1 MKTRLR
7 LGLLCF
13 VGLPCCLS
21 AFGADP
27 LLESLQ
33 EGLIQEEVHRNLPAA
48 LQAYESAV
56 AHADAQRQ
64 AAATALLRLAE
75 TFRKL
80 GRTNEATLRYQRL
93 LQDFADQ
100 TNIAALAR
108 QNLNQL
114 GVGRSP
120 GTPPLTPAAQ
130 RQRELLQQELGL
142 VEAALQ
148 SGAVAQSP
156 EAALALQRDRLALQ
170 RQILEL
176 ESRVRPDLLDVVLP
190 PPGEP
195 EPAGVAS
202 LREEIKLLEAQ
213 LAETEAR
220 SADRRSTTEVD
231 EVRRELLRL
240 ERQLPENADVARQR
254 SLLEQELALVQR
266 QVTNLA
272 LLAEA
277 GRIPKADQVQAQRAL
292 LALQREL
299 ASLNQP
305 STNAREPGGASRD
318 ATTLNAAS
326 EARSLAA
333 QLGRVEQLR
342 DEPET
347 QARALQSFF
356 PDERLE
362 RMLWHLEKLRAFAT
376 FARTNQDVR
385 KLDGLM
391 PISPDGTGG
400 GTVQVE
406 LNPGQPSPYLDG
418 TVAEQLGFITQ
429 LAQHILK
436 TQQAR
441 LFVLQGASE
450 LPAPALAA
458 PASLLPSVDPAD
470 AESLREELALVER
483 ELQVARKKF
492 ENGKAEE
499 AEVRRVERE
508 LLRLQRKLPENAAR
522 DRQIALLE
530 AELRLTET
538 GLTEIRRKIEVGA
551 AAPLDEI
558 PLRRELL
565 ATQRELAAVKRQS
578 TVPPVGPGS
587 AAAGPATAEEAA
599 EPEPPRSPAPG
610 RHTYVTSPATAEEAA
625 ELQRILA
632 IMRDSP
638 DLANARN
645 TPDTNRGTPL
655 HKAAAL
661 GYFAVAEFLLA
672 NGADVNAPDGQR
684 RTPLHLAAEAG
695 HRRLCELLLARGG
708 DVRAAD
714 ETRYTPLHR
723 AVIQGYASLVETL
736 LAAGAE
742 VNTQGYVPPANRQ
755 PSARSSDW
763 FKMETT
769 PLHSAAEKG
778 FPALVELLHQHGAD
792 LHARDRGGRT
802 PLIRAVL
809 ADQPTCVSTLAKCGA
824 DLNLNDGTGCTALG
838 HALRQQNLGLAQLLL
853 DLGADP
859 ETRIQG
865 DGDSQEGEWTVLFEP
880 VGHGRVEPTRLLLD
894 RGANVNARAATGIN
908 PVHFAALA
916 NAPDT
921 LDLLLERQAEVNVR
935 DAGGNTPLHYA
946 IEWAS
951 LPIAEKL
958 LEAGADPLARGWNG
972 GPESSWPPLLSA
984 IRPDP
989 RRSSPSLLETLL
1001 RHGAD
1006 ANARL
1011 TNGWTA
1017 LHRAVQFNRPDLAA
1031 LLVTNQADVNARGSR
1046 PQGEPVLGDRK
1057 AGAGPSA
1064 AAPSPTGLPGGRTL
1078 PPPVVL
1084 PQGLAMPQAGAGVA
1098 ASLSFGSVSFG
1109 SEPLPADR
1117 EVAPLHVAVANRN
1130 LALADYLLAHGA
1142 DVNLR
1147 DAESRTPLHFAIK
1160 YRDLDLIRRLL
1171 AAGADPQ
1178 AKDSADWTPW
1188 QWTTDLPSIRTMFRT
1203 PDGRSFWE
1211 AQAAE
1216 IQSLLRDAGAAP
1228 SSTPVPPPSNTP
1240 NTP

>member
-13 VGLPCCLS
+13 LCLPCFAP

-33 EGLIQEEVHRNLPAA
+33 EGLLQEEVHRNLPAA

-64 AAATALLRLAE
+64 AAATALFRLAE

-100 TNIAALAR
+100 TNIAVLAR
-108 QNLNQL
+108 QNLNQH
-114 GVGRSP
+114 GAGRSP
-120 GTPPLTPAAQ
+120 ATPPLTPAAQ
-130 RQRELLQQELGL
+130 RQRELLQQELAL

-148 SGAVAQSP
+148 SGVVAQSP
-156 EAALALQRDRLALQ
+156 EGVLGLQRDRLALQ

-176 ESRVRPDLLDVVLP
+176 ESRVRTDLLDVVLP
-190 PPGEP
+190 PRSEP

-202 LREEIKLLEAQ
+202 LREEIKLLETQ

-254 SLLEQELALVQR
+254 ALLEQELALVHR
-266 QVTNLA
+266 QVSHLA

-305 STNAREPGGASRD
+305 STDARQPGGASLD
-318 ATTLNAAS
+318 ATTLNAAD
-326 EARSLAA
+326 EARRLAA
-333 QLGRVEQLR
+333 QLARLEQLN
-342 DEPET
+342 DDPET

-362 RMLWHLEKLRAFAT
+362 RMLWHLEKLRAFAA
-376 FARTNQDVR
+376 FARTNQDVL
-385 KLDGLM
+385 KLDGLL

-400 GTVQVE
+400 GKVQVE
-406 LNPGQPSPYLDG
+406 LNPGQPSPYLDD
-418 TVAEQLGFITQ
+418 TLAEQLGFITQ

-441 LFVLQGASE
+441 LFVLQGAAEPAASVQAMATTTS
-450 LPAPALAA
+450 LPPA
-458 PASLLPSVDPAD
+458 VDPAD
-470 AESLREELALVER
+470 AASLREELALVEQ
-483 ELQVARKKF
+483 ELLVARKKL

-499 AEVRRVERE
+499 VEVRRVERE

-530 AELRLTET
+530 EELKLTER
-538 GLTEIRRKIEVGA
+538 GLTEVRRKIEVGA

-565 ATQRELAAVKRQS
+565 ATQRELAAVKRQPA
-578 TVPPVGPGS
+578 TPPVG
-587 AAAGPATAEEAA
+587 AGPAT
-599 EPEPPRSPAPG
+599 
-610 RHTYVTSPATAEEAA
+610 TWPATPEEAA
-625 ELQRILA
+625 ELQRIRA

-638 DLANARN
+638 DLVNARN

-695 HRRLCELLLARGG
+695 HRRLCELLLARGA
-708 DVRAAD
+708 DVRVAD
-714 ETRYTPLHR
+714 ETRYTPLHL
-723 AVIQGYASLVETL
+723 AVIQGYTSLVETL

-742 VNTQGYVPPANRQ
+742 VNTQGYVPPLNRQ
-755 PSARSSDW
+755 PHPTSSDW
-763 FKMETT
+763 PKMETT

-778 FPALVELLHQHGAD
+778 FPALVELLDQHGAD

-809 ADQPTCVSTLAKCGA
+809 ADQPTCVNTLAKCSA
-824 DLNLNDGTGCTALG
+824 DLNLTDGAGCTALG

-859 ETRIQG
+859 ETRIRG

-880 VGHGRVEPTRLLLD
+880 VGRGRVEPTRLLLG
-894 RGANVNARAATGIN
+894 RGANVNARAATGIS

-921 LDLLLERQAEVNVR
+921 LALLLEGRAEVNVR

-946 IEWAS
+946 LEGAS
-951 LPIAEKL
+951 LPIVEKL
-958 LEAGADPLARGWNG
+958 LEAGADPQAPGWNG
-972 GPESSWPPLLSA
+972 GQESNWPPLLSA
-984 IRPDP
+984 IRTDP
-989 RRSSPSLLETLL
+989 RRSPAALLDTLL

-1046 PQGEPVLGDRK
+1046 PQGEPVLGNRK
-1057 AGAGPSA
+1057 VGAGSSA
-1064 AAPSPTGLPGGRTL
+1064 AVPSPTGLPGGGA
-1078 PPPVVL
+1078 PGSPVVT
-1084 PQGLAMPQAGAGVA
+1084 PQGVPLRMPAAGGLV
-1098 ASLSFGSVSFG
+1098 SLSFGN
-1109 SEPLPADR
+1109 EPLPADR

-1130 LALADYLLAHGA
+1130 LVLADYLLAHGA

-1171 AAGADPQ
+1171 AAGADPL

-1188 QWTTDLPSIRTMFRT
+1188 QWANDLSSTRTMLRT
-1203 PDGRSFWE
+1203 PDGRSSWE
-1211 AQAAE
+1211 APADD
-1216 IQSLLRDAGAAP
+1216 IRSLLRDAGAAP
-1228 SSTPVPPPSNTP
+1228 PPAPAPSPSNTP
-1240 NTP
+1240 NTPNTP

>member
-1 MKTRLR
+1 MTTAAPPVGHSEAMKTRLR
-7 LGLLCF
+7 LGLLCLVCF
-13 VGLPCCLS
+13 PCCFP

-33 EGLIQEEVHRNLPAA
+33 EGLLQEEVHRNLPAA

-64 AAATALLRLAE
+64 AAATALFRLAE

-130 RQRELLQQELGL
+130 RQRELLQQELAL

-148 SGAVAQSP
+148 SGVVAQSP
-156 EAALALQRDRLALQ
+156 EGVLGLQRDRLALQ

-176 ESRVRPDLLDVVLP
+176 ESRVRYDLLDVVLP

-202 LREEIKLLEAQ
+202 LREEIKLLETQ
-213 LAETEAR
+213 LTETEAR
-220 SADRRSTTEVD
+220 SGDRRSTTEVD

-266 QVTNLA
+266 QANNLA

-305 STNAREPGGASRD
+305 TTGSRGLSSAPAADGAATAGASVD
-318 ATTLNAAS
+318 GGVANAAG
-326 EARSLAA
+326 EARLLAA
-333 QLGRVEQLR
+333 QLGRVEQLN
-342 DEPET
+342 DDPET

-362 RMLWHLEKLRAFAT
+362 RMLWHLEKLRAFAA
-376 FARTNQDVR
+376 FARTNQDVL

-441 LFVLQGASE
+441 LFVLQGVSEPAASV
-450 LPAPALAA
+450 LTAA
-458 PASLLPSVDPAD
+458 TAASLPPAVDPAD
-470 AESLREELALVER
+470 AASLREELALVEQ
-483 ELQVARKKF
+483 ELQVARKKL

-508 LLRLQRKLPENAAR
+508 TLRLQRKLPENAAR

-578 TVPPVGPGS
+578 TVPPVGPG
-587 AAAGPATAEEAA
+587 PAT
-599 EPEPPRSPAPG
+599 
-610 RHTYVTSPATAEEAA
+610 TSPATPEEAA
-625 ELQRILA
+625 ELQRIRA

-638 DLANARN
+638 DLVNARN

-684 RTPLHLAAEAG
+684 RTPLLLAAEAG
-695 HRRLCELLLARGG
+695 HRRLCELLLARGA

-714 ETRYTPLHR
+714 ENRYTPLHL
-723 AVIQGYASLVETL
+723 AVIQGYTSLVEAL

-778 FPALVELLHQHGAD
+778 FAALVELLHQHGAD

-802 PLIRAVL
+802 PLIRATL
-809 ADQPTCVSTLAKCGA
+809 ADQPTCVTTLAKCGA
-824 DLNLNDGTGCTALG
+824 DLNLTDSVGRTALG
-838 HALRQQNLGLAQLLL
+838 HAFRRQNLGLAQLLL

-859 ETRIQG
+859 ESRIQG

-894 RGANVNARAATGIN
+894 GGANVNARAATGIT

-921 LDLLLERQAEVNVR
+921 LGLLLERQAEVNLR

-946 IEWAS
+946 IQGAS

-958 LEAGADPLARGWNG
+958 LEAGADPQAPGWNG
-972 GPESSWPPLLSA
+972 GPESNWPPLLSA
-984 IRPDP
+984 IGFDP
-989 RRSSPSLLETLL
+989 RRSPSALLVTLL

-1006 ANARL
+1006 ANTRL

-1017 LHRAVQFNRPDLAA
+1017 LHRAVQFNRPELAA

-1064 AAPSPTGLPGGRTL
+1064 AAVSPAGLPGGRTL

-1171 AAGADPQ
+1171 AAGADPL
-1178 AKDSADWTPW
+1178 AKDSANWTPW
-1188 QWTTDLPSIRTMFRT
+1188 QWTTDLSSTRSTVRT

-1228 SSTPVPPPSNTP
+1228 PSAPAPPASNNTP
-1240 NTP
+1240 